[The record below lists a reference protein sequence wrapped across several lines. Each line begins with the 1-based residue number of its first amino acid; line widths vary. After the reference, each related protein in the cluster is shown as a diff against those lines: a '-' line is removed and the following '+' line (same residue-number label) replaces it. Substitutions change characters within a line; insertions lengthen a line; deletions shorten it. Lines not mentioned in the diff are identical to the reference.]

1 MHLTMHAQKKHSYE
15 NVHYKV
21 SRYQADSLNSD
32 SLYQKM
38 ANDVRDILNNDTAL
52 YLSLIHI

>member
-21 SRYQADSLNSD
+21 SRCQADSLNSD

-52 YLSLIHI
+52 